1 MRYAGEPLDA
11 FWPSGRS
18 QVVQT
23 PAPAPGCGHHRIAS
37 KQHHTLEWREPAS
50 GDADG
55 GAGATDNLGGVEG
68 AASMDEEVRASVLAA
83 LFENVDSDDGRA
95 RNDPLWGEPQ
105 TAFRERVRVTTFPSR
120 TQAASGSPSSCP
132 ALMIIGRSLAVGACY
147 GHRPFTTA
155 LTSDAKPMQKTTE
168 PRWLTY
174 AELAELMEASTE
186 AARAFANRLE
196 LRKQRGNDG
205 KARVYVEPDVLA
217 SRLDRSSSGDRL
229 DSTPGDR
236 KEDSQ
241 IRDLRDHV
249 NTLREHLDRQHADHQ
264 AEVTRLID
272 QAERQREEVSR
283 ARLEVDRAREDA
295 KRERE
300 HTHAL
305 FNQVK
310 DLADRLAHAEA
321 GRARAVTELE
331 HVRQSW
337 WKRMLGR

>member
-1 MRYAGEPLDA
+1 MVTARSPLHQ
-11 FWPSGRS
+11 R
-18 QVVQT
+18 
-23 PAPAPGCGHHRIAS
+23 
-37 KQHHTLEWREPAS
+37 L
-50 GDADG
+50 
-55 GAGATDNLGGVEG
+55 
-68 AASMDEEVRASVLAA
+68 
-83 LFENVDSDDGRA
+83 
-95 RNDPLWGEPQ
+95 
-105 TAFRERVRVTTFPSR
+105 
-120 TQAASGSPSSCP
+120 
-132 ALMIIGRSLAVGACY
+132 
-147 GHRPFTTA
+147 
-155 LTSDAKPMQKTTE
+155 MQKPTE

-174 AELAELMEASTE
+174 AELAELMNASTE

-217 SRLDRSSSGDRL
+217 SRLDRLSFGNHP
-229 DSTPGDR
+229 DSAPGDR

-241 IRDLRDHV
+241 INDLREHV

-272 QAERQREEVSR
+272 QTERQREEVSR

-321 GRARAVTELE
+321 ERARAVTELE
-331 HVRQSW
+331 HARQSW